1 MKTKHVRMYKSTR
14 RNLILMLLTIAALLS
29 GLLFYCV
36 VSEAADVD
44 GGELYLM
51 PEAGFCELIE
61 EIEPE
66 EPQYEHFLPWT
77 FEVPIQP
84 VYEVTDEEADLL
96 VKLGTLEG
104 GCDDVDGIAGVIQV
118 VMNRVESDAFPNT
131 VEEVIFQTNP
141 VQFCTASMLDTATVP
156 PEAYE
161 ALDAVVFGEY
171 IYNDCHFF
179 ESCEGRIFSGWADY
193 VFTEGGHDFYRVIK
207 EE

>member
-14 RNLILMLLTIAALLS
+14 RNLLFILLMIAALVS

-66 EPQYEHFLPWT
+66 EPQYEHFIPWT

-104 GCDDVDGIAGVIQV
+104 GCDGVDGIAEVIQV
-118 VMNRVESDAFPNT
+118 VMNRVESDAFPDT

-141 VQFCTASMLDTATVP
+141 VQFPTSRRLDTANVQ

-171 IYNDCHFF
+171 THNDCHFF
-179 ESCEGRIFSGWADY
+179 ESNDGQIFSGWADY
-193 VFTEGGHDFYRVIK
+193 VFTEGGHDFYRVK